1 VAPSA
6 SVCSLRA
13 IPALAGASSLASFAL
28 RFSNGAAQGPGVEF
42 HQVEGLED
50 GVSRAT
56 AVVECV
62 EDGDAV
68 GDHRPPPRVNDWA
81 RNLEAVTAIRDSEQ
95 SSHSRGG

>member
-1 VAPSA
+1 
-6 SVCSLRA
+6 
-13 IPALAGASSLASFAL
+13 
-28 RFSNGAAQGPGVEF
+28 
-42 HQVEGLED
+42 
-50 GVSRAT
+50 
-56 AVVECV
+56 VVECV